1 MSNSL
6 WNHGLQHT
14 WLPCPSPTPR
24 VYSNSCPLSQWCH
37 PTILSSVIPF
47 SSHLQSFPASGSFS
61 NESQVGLLLFSHCFV
76 WLFETQRTAARQAS
90 LSITIYWS
98 LLKLMSI
105 ESVMPSN
112 HLVLYCPL
120 LLLPSIFPSNRIFK
134 KWVNSASDGQNNPR
148 ISSLKCTD

>member
-112 HLVLYCPL
+112 HLVLYCPF

-134 KWVNSASDGQNNPR
+134 KWVNSTSDGQNNPR

>member
-1 MSNSL
+1 MSDSMQP
-6 WNHGLQHT
+6 HGLQYT
-14 WLPCPSPTPR
+14 RFPCPSLSPGIC
-24 VYSNSCPLSQWCH
+24 SNSYSLSQWTYS
-37 PTILSSVIPF
+37 TISSSVDPF

-76 WLFETQRTAARQAS
+76 WLFETQRTAACQAS

-112 HLVLYCPL
+112 HLVLYCPF

-134 KWVNSASDGQNNPR
+134 KWVNSTSDGQNNPR